1 MLDDSNALGVSNVFW
16 HSGCDQSQVNHGGPM
31 RSDDQAAGD
40 LQDGGNRSRYRDND
54 DQRAPLEGD
63 SRLGVSPD
71 SGAEAKGDAR
81 EAVGNN
87 ARATDASPTG
97 PEGND
102 KTRRKPKPDEF
113 DEDLHRS

>member
-1 MLDDSNALGVSNVFW
+1 MA
-16 HSGCDQSQVNHGGPM
+16 
-31 RSDDQAAGD
+31 SDDQTFNNSRD
-40 LQDGGNRSRYRDND
+40 IDNRSRYRDND

-63 SRLGVSPD
+63 ARLGVSPD

-81 EAVGNN
+81 EAVGNT
-87 ARATDASPTG
+87 ARDTDAAPMG

-113 DEDLHRS
+113 DEDLRRS